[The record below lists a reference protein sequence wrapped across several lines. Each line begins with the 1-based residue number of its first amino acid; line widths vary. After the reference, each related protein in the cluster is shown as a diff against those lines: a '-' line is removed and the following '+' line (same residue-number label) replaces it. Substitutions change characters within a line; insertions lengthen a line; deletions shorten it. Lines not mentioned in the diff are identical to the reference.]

1 MHFRTDVGHLHFAEF
16 EQRQK
21 KDVCVLRQWLVWGNS
36 LYLCKLPLW
45 FLCKD
50 YSLRGKLWWA
60 MGPKEAKSLSA
71 IPSQSVAELGE
82 DLLSPLGTRKRHY
95 LRSDL
100 TQHQL

>member
-1 MHFRTDVGHLHFAEF
+1 MCFETVAGLGQFSVSVQAPTLVSLQGLFFAWEA
-16 EQRQK
+16 
-21 KDVCVLRQWLVWGNS
+21 VV
-36 LYLCKLPLW
+36 
-45 FLCKD
+45 
-50 YSLRGKLWWA
+50 A